1 MDKKELLLRELK
13 MERPDLPVAKKSLKL
28 SFLLIGALLSLPV
41 LAYISYQ
48 KSEAESASEA
58 PLEATHDAVEPELA
72 KLQVAPVAGALL
84 EASGFVVASRVATVS
99 AKNFGLITGI
109 PVDEGN
115 FVSKGDVI
123 ATLDDRAARIDL
135 ELLQSQAESLRL
147 AITSI
152 GLELEQAQVDLARE
166 VTLSERGF
174 SSEAAR
180 SKLTTRVRTLAN
192 ELAVAQSQY
201 ETSRLQI
208 RKQENLLEDF
218 VIRAP
223 FAGIVTEK
231 NAQPGEIIS
240 PSTAGGGFTR
250 TGLCTIVDMDS
261 LEIVVDVNESF
272 IERIQKNQ
280 RVTGE
285 LYAYPGWEF
294 SGTVVRIIPTAD
306 RAKAT
311 IRVRIKIAETDA
323 RILPEMGVKVRFQS
337 PTA

>member
-1 MDKKELLLRELK
+1 MDKKEMLLRELK
-13 MERPDLPVAKKSLKL
+13 MERPEFPLPKKSLNL
-28 SFLLIGALLSLPV
+28 SFVLIGALLSLPV

-48 KSEAESASEA
+48 KHDLEPEA
-58 PLEATHDAVEPELA
+58 PLDAALAVVEQARAPREASMAEV
-72 KLQVAPVAGALL
+72 LL

-99 AKNFGLITGI
+99 AKNFGLITEI
-109 PVDEGN
+109 PVEEGN
-115 FVSKGDVI
+115 FVSRGEVI
-123 ATLDDRAARIDL
+123 ARLDDRAARIDL
-135 ELLQSQAESLRL
+135 ELMQSQAESLRL
-147 AITSI
+147 AIISI
-152 GLELEQAQVDLARE
+152 GLELDQAQGDLARE
-166 VTLSERGF
+166 VALSDKGF
-174 SSEAAR
+174 SSEAVR
-180 SKLTTRVRTLAN
+180 SKLATRARTLTN
-192 ELAVAQSQY
+192 ELAIAQSQY
-201 ETSRLQI
+201 QTSLVQI

-223 FAGIVTEK
+223 FSGIVTEK

-272 IERIQKNQ
+272 IQRIQKNQ

-294 SGTVVRIIPTAD
+294 SGVVVRIIPTAD

-311 IRVRIKIAETDA
+311 IRVRIKIAETDV

-337 PTA
+337 PAV

>member
-1 MDKKELLLRELK
+1 MDRKELLLRELK
-13 MERPDLPVAKKSLKL
+13 LDRSVSPAREKSLKL
-28 SFLLIGALLSLPV
+28 TFLLAGALLSLPV

-48 KSEAESASEA
+48 RDEVEVVET
-58 PLEATHDAVEPELA
+58 PQVRLEAALAAADA
-72 KLQVAPVAGALL
+72 APAAPTASALL

-109 PVDEGN
+109 PVEEGN
-115 FVSKGDVI
+115 VVKAGDVI

-147 AITSI
+147 AITST
-152 GLELEQAQVDLARE
+152 GLELEQARSDLARE
-166 VTLSERGF
+166 ATLVEKGF
-174 SSEAAR
+174 SSEAVR
-180 SKLTTRVRTLAN
+180 SKLATRARTLAN

-201 ETSRLQI
+201 QTALVQI

-223 FAGIVTEK
+223 FSGIVTEK

-280 RVTGE
+280 RITGE

-294 SGTVVRIIPTAD
+294 SGMVVRIIPTAD

-311 IRVRIKIAETDA
+311 IRVRIRIAETDA
-323 RILPEMGVKVRFQS
+323 RILPEMGVKVRFQG
-337 PTA
+337 PTG

>member
-1 MDKKELLLRELK
+1 
-13 MERPDLPVAKKSLKL
+13 MERTDSPLPKKSLNL
-28 SFLLIGALLSLPV
+28 SFLLFGALLSLPV
-41 LAYISYQ
+41 LAFIHYQ
-48 KSEAESASEA
+48 QTETPPQSLPESALAVVEQSILSA
-58 PLEATHDAVEPELA
+58 PAN
-72 KLQVAPVAGALL
+72 QVLL

-109 PVDEGN
+109 PVEEGN
-115 FVSKGDVI
+115 FVGRGDVI

-147 AITSI
+147 AIASI
-152 GLELEQAQVDLARE
+152 GLELEQAQSDLARE
-166 VTLSERGF
+166 AALSEKGF
-174 SSEAAR
+174 SSEAVR
-180 SKLTTRVRTLAN
+180 SKLATRVRTLTN
-192 ELAVAQSQY
+192 ELAVAQSQHQ
-201 ETSRLQI
+201 TSLVQI
-208 RKQENLLEDF
+208 RKQETLLEDF

-223 FAGIVTEK
+223 FSGIVTEK

-250 TGLCTIVDMDS
+250 TGLCTIVDMES

-272 IERIQKNQ
+272 IQRIQKNQ

-311 IRVRIKIAETDA
+311 IRVRIKIADSDA
-323 RILPEMGVKVRFQS
+323 RILPEMGVKVRFQN
-337 PTA
+337 PAA